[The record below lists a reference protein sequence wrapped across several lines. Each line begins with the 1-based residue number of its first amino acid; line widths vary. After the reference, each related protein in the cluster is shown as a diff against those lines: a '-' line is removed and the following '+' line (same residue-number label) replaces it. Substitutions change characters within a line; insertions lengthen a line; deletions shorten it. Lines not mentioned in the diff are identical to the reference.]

1 MASARAA
8 RAACGALPFIRY
20 RALNPRWVQV
30 KMRADEQ
37 RFIRPQT
44 LQCVGMDYY
53 FTPIFLRISLGTTFL
68 FTMIS
73 IVLYSTK
80 GREK

>member
-1 MASARAA
+1 MSV
-8 RAACGALPFIRY
+8 ALYVTNQFWHHY
-20 RALNPRWVQV
+20 Q
-30 KMRADEQ
+30 KMRADESL
-37 RFIRPQT
+37 FIRPQT
-44 LQCVGMDYY
+44 LQSVCMDY